1 MKKVI
6 CMCITA
12 VLCLGLCVNAFAAND
27 IMVNWQETELG
38 KFSVMENESILAD
51 AELLLGALEAMS
63 AYDKLNDVLYI
74 YKVSNGINMSIK
86 PDYDKMM
93 IMGTWYDLD
102 APARMV
108 NGRLYIPLRKTAEAL
123 GYRVEWDDE
132 TRSVH
137 IHVPTEA

>member
-1 MKKVI
+1 
-6 CMCITA
+6 MCITV

-51 AELLLGALEAMS
+51 AELLLGALGAMS

-74 YKVSNGINMSIK
+74 YKSSNGINMSIK
-86 PDYDKMM
+86 PDYDKIM
-93 IMGTWYDLD
+93 IMGTWHDLD

-123 GYRVEWDDE
+123 GYIVEWDEE

-137 IHVPTEA
+137 IHVPSEA

>member
-6 CMCITA
+6 CMCITV

-51 AELLLGALEAMS
+51 AELLLGALGAMS

-74 YKVSNGINMSIK
+74 YKSSNGINMSIK
-86 PDYDKMM
+86 PDYDKIM
-93 IMGTWYDLD
+93 IMGTWHDLD

-123 GYRVEWDDE
+123 GYIVEWDEE

-137 IHVPTEA
+137 IHVPQEV